1 MSVLLPADVLT
12 ANAISSAITKMRAA
26 AITTGSAVVPDILR
40 FERN

>member
-1 MSVLLPADVLT
+1 MPDDVLT
-12 ANAISSAITKMRAA
+12 ANAISSAITNMKAA